1 MAKVK
6 EGDEF
11 CCADCGLAVVVN
23 TACGCVDTELVCC
36 GEPMTK
42 TKKSPV
48 AAKKPAAGK
57 VAAKSIPGK
66 TTKAH

>member
-6 EGDEF
+6 KGDEY

-23 TACGCVDTELVCC
+23 TACGCVDTELLCC

-42 TKKSPV
+42 IKKSASIARKSAAGKMPAKS
-48 AAKKPAAGK
+48 AAKKA
-57 VAAKSIPGK
+57 SK
-66 TTKAH
+66 TH

>member
-1 MAKVK
+1 MGKVK
-6 EGDEF
+6 AGDEF

-23 TACGCVDTELVCC
+23 TACGCVDTELLCC

-42 TKKSPV
+42 TKKSAS

-57 VAAKSIPGK
+57 IPAKSAAKKVS
-66 TTKAH
+66 KAH